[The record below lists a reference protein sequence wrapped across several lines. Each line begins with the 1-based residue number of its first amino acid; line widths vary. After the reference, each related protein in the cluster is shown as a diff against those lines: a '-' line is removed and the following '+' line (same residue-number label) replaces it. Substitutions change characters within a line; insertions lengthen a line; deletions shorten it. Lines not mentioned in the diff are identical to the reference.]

1 MLYILLPVFNE
12 EAHIRQLI
20 ADIDGVLGNQPHE
33 IVVVNDGSLDQ
44 TAQIIERLEN
54 PHVTVLSHNI
64 NLSIGAVYSTGIN
77 YITQKSADD
86 DVMVL
91 MESDLTSPASMIKNL
106 AGGISENGHD
116 IAIASRYLDKGGYES
131 FPVLRT
137 SLSLGANSL
146 MRYFFPINNVRDY
159 TIFLR
164 GYRVGLLKKVSAFF
178 GATNLLQSKGF
189 VSNAELLI
197 KCALF
202 TNKIQEIPF
211 LYNYAKKKN
220 PSKLRIIG
228 TVLEYFSFIFY
239 MREIINKVKLRRSRA
254 LANEALQTKKEIPT
268 EFVR

>member
-1 MLYILLPVFNE
+1 M
-12 EAHIRQLI
+12 
-20 ADIDGVLGNQPHE
+20 
-33 IVVVNDGSLDQ
+33 
-44 TAQIIERLEN
+44 
-54 PHVTVLSHNI
+54 
-64 NLSIGAVYSTGIN
+64 
-77 YITQKSADD
+77 
-86 DVMVL
+86 
-91 MESDLTSPASMIKNL
+91 
-106 AGGISENGHD
+106 
-116 IAIASRYLDKGGYES
+116 
-131 FPVLRT
+131 
-137 SLSLGANSL
+137 
-146 MRYFFPINNVRDY
+146 
-159 TIFLR
+159 
-164 GYRVGLLKKVSAFF
+164 GLLKKVSAFF